1 MSIENILNSF
11 DNFFE
16 KINNNKIV
24 MILIIVLVTLYTSSN
39 IHTLSD
45 DTIDLF
51 DNQIFKF
58 VLFILISLI
67 SSKSPSIGITLAMA
81 ILVTLQVITNLKI
94 RKDAK
99 LENFVP
105 FDPTKADMSRDSY
118 LNNPLS
124 MQNNLNLSQKK
135 LNLKLETPDDHYK
148 KMIKQGRVL
157 LDDSNEIN
165 KELASRHDY
174 REENISDITKRDGMV
189 LIQSGLNRL
198 QVSDQGEYNINNKK
212 KNKFVK
218 YNKLVENYVHNP
230 QIMSAFNE
238 LKSSFE
244 KLQSITNN
252 KGDFKR
258 YIEQVYKNEIY
269 LLELIYKNKKENLT
283 IEKQNKINTII
294 SQIKQLISQ
303 TLNEQKNNY
312 LLSSIK
318 DLVTQLTE

>member
-1 MSIENILNSF
+1 MSIENMLNSF
-11 DNFFE
+11 DNFFQ
-16 KINNNKIV
+16 KINDNKIV
-24 MILIIVLVTLYTSSN
+24 TILIIIIVTLYTSSN
-39 IHTLSD
+39 IDTLSD

-81 ILVTLQVITNLKI
+81 VLVTLQIITNLKI
-94 RKDAK
+94 RSDTKF
-99 LENFVP
+99 ENFVP
-105 FDPTKADMSRDSY
+105 FDPTKIDLSRDTY

-135 LNLKLETPDDHYK
+135 LNLKLESPDDHYK

-165 KELASRHDY
+165 KELASRYDY

-198 QVSDQGEYNINNKK
+198 QVSDQGEYNTNNKK

-218 YNKLVENYVHNP
+218 YNKLVENYIHNP

-269 LLELIYKNKKENLT
+269 LLELIYKNKKETLSD
-283 IEKQNKINTII
+283 EKQNKINTII

-303 TLNEQKNNY
+303 TQNEQKNNY

-318 DLVTQLTE
+318 DLVTHLTE

>member
-1 MSIENILNSF
+1 MLNSF
-11 DNFFE
+11 DNFFQ
-16 KINNNKIV
+16 KINDNKIV
-24 MILIIVLVTLYTSSN
+24 TILIIIIVTLYTSSN
-39 IHTLSD
+39 IDTLSD

-81 ILVTLQVITNLKI
+81 VLVTLQIITNLKI

-105 FDPTKADMSRDSY
+105 FDPTKIDLSCDTY

-135 LNLKLETPDDHYK
+135 LNLKLESPDDHYK

-198 QVSDQGEYNINNKK
+198 QVSDQGEYNTNNKK

-218 YNKLVENYVHNP
+218 YNKLVENYIHNP

-269 LLELIYKNKKENLT
+269 LLELIYKNKKETLSD
-283 IEKQNKINTII
+283 EKQNKINTII

-303 TLNEQKNNY
+303 TQNEQKNNY

-318 DLVTQLTE
+318 DLVIHLTE

>member
-1 MSIENILNSF
+1 MSIENMFNSF
-11 DNFFE
+11 DYFFQ
-16 KINNNKIV
+16 KINDNKIV
-24 MILIIVLVTLYTSSN
+24 TILIIIIVTLYTSSN
-39 IHTLSD
+39 IDTLSD

-81 ILVTLQVITNLKI
+81 VLVTLQIITNLKI
-94 RKDAK
+94 RSDTKF
-99 LENFVP
+99 ENFVP
-105 FDPTKADMSRDSY
+105 FDPTKIDLSRDTY

-135 LNLKLETPDDHYK
+135 LNLKLESPDDHYK

-165 KELASRHDY
+165 KELASRYDY

-198 QVSDQGEYNINNKK
+198 QVSDQGEYNTNNKK

-218 YNKLVENYVHNP
+218 YNKLVENYIHNP

-269 LLELIYKNKKENLT
+269 LLELIYKNKKETLSD
-283 IEKQNKINTII
+283 EKQNKINTII

-303 TLNEQKNNY
+303 TQNEQKNNY

-318 DLVTQLTE
+318 DLVTHLTE